1 MKHIP
6 QQVATRPSAAG
17 QIAAIQFRSLQKR
30 DEVMKPMQ
38 GFRQEG
44 VVALALLAAATSY
57 AGLPGTFSAVLSPT
71 SVALNGTSTLT
82 YTLTAHA

>member
-1 MKHIP
+1 
-6 QQVATRPSAAG
+6 
-17 QIAAIQFRSLQKR
+17 
-30 DEVMKPMQ
+30 MKPMQ